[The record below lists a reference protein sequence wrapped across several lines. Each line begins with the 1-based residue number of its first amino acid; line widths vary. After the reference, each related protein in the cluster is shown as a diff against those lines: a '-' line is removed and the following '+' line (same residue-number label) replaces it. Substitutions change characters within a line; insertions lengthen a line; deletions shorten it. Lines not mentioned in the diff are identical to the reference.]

1 MLTRRRLALTA
12 AGLLAAPA
20 IITTARAQAPAFP
33 AAGKRAWA
41 AQVPA
46 IRIGLLGGE
55 NEADRIGRYDAYRKL
70 FEDTFQVPARTF
82 AAADYAG
89 VLQAFSAKQIE
100 FSGMGS
106 SAYAGAWLDTN
117 GNVEP
122 LVVAREAD
130 GSISYIAVMV
140 TRSDSGITSLAQMKG
155 KSLAWADPNS
165 TSGYLIPRF
174 EIKQGGIDIEPG
186 KYFSRTGF
194 GGGHEQAVVA
204 VLQKQYDASVTWAS
218 GLGEESQGFT
228 RGNLRAMTDK
238 GLLKPGDLRII
249 WKSRPIL
256 NGPLTVRKDTPQAF
270 RDDIRDFHLALP
282 TTYPKIYEQ
291 VERGGGQGYQTVK
304 HDDFQLFID
313 LRKEEAAARRA
324 RG

>member
-1 MLTRRRLALTA
+1 MITRRIFGLAA
-12 AGLLAAPA
+12 AGLLAVGRPA
-20 IITTARAQAPAFP
+20 AAQAPAFP

-41 AQVPA
+41 AQVPQL
-46 IRIGLLGGE
+46 RIGLLGGE
-55 NEADRIGRYDAYRKL
+55 NEADRIGRYEAYRKL
-70 FEDTFQVPARTF
+70 FEDTFQVPTRTY

-89 VLQAFSAKQIE
+89 VIQAFGAKQIE
-100 FSGMGS
+100 FAGMGS
-106 SAYAGAWLDTN
+106 SAYAGAWMDTD

-140 TRSDSGITSLAQMKG
+140 ARADSGITSLAQMKG

-165 TSGYLIPRF
+165 TSGYLIPRY
-174 EIKQGGIDIEPG
+174 EIKQSGIDIEPG

-204 VLQKQYDASVTWAS
+204 VLQKQYDAAVTWAS

-238 GLLKPGDLRII
+238 GLLKPGELRVL
-249 WKSRPIL
+249 WKSQPIL
-256 NGPLTVRKDTPQAF
+256 NGPLTVRKDTPEAF
-270 RDDIRDFHLALP
+270 RADITAFHLALP
-282 TTYPKIYEQ
+282 TAYPKIYDQ
-291 VERGGGQGYQTVK
+291 VERGGGQGYQQVK
-304 HDDFQLFID
+304 HEDFQLFID
-313 LRKEEAAARRA
+313 LRKEEAASRRA